1 MGRYLRQWTME
12 TCKVRNP
19 TIREI
24 FYSDWYPDS
33 ITTGEAQQN
42 RNPAASAEAKS
53 TLRGMIKSQNAYPP
67 LKSIA
72 EYLCFILD
80 NCEVWPP
87 SHTYGPRRLLPL

>member
-1 MGRYLRQWTME
+1 MGRYLRQCTAD

-24 FYSDWYPDS
+24 FYSDWDPDS
-33 ITTGEAQQN
+33 ITTDEAQQS
-42 RNPAASAEAKS
+42 RNSAASAEAKS
-53 TLRGMIKSQNAYPP
+53 TLRGMIESQNAYLP

-80 NCEVWPP
+80 NCDV
-87 SHTYGPRRLLPL
+87 